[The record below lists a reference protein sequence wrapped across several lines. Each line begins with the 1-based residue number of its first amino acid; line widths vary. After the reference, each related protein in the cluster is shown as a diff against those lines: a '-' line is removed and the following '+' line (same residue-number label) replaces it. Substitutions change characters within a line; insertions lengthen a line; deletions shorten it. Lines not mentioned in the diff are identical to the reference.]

1 MMWRVALGVVAA
13 ALIALAAHRARLLST
28 SGAIASSIVG
38 SLAVA
43 AGWNWGVVL
52 VVYFVA
58 AAVLSHF
65 GRRAKSIRTDAIVAK
80 PGPRDASQVLANGAT
95 FAVAAVGALI
105 WPSPLWGALA
115 AGSLAASEADTAATE
130 IGTLFGGEPQSI
142 LTYQRVPIGTS
153 GGVTALGTLAAVAG
167 ASFVSVIAVA
177 LDMVDARTTP
187 WWAIVVCGFAGA
199 MVDSLLGATLQARR
213 WCDACNLGTERRIH
227 RCGNTTRGAGGIR
240 WLDNDAVNLVSS
252 AAGGLL
258 AAILAR

>member
-43 AGWNWGVVL
+43 AGWSWGVAL
-52 VVYFVA
+52 VGYFVA
-58 AAVLSHF
+58 AAALSHF

-80 PGPRDASQVLANGAT
+80 PGPRDAWQVFANGAT
-95 FAVAAVGALI
+95 FSVAAVGALT

-130 IGTLFGGEPQSI
+130 IGTLFGGQPRSI

-153 GGVTALGTLAAVAG
+153 GGITALGTLAAVAG
-167 ASFVSVIAVA
+167 AAFMSVIAVA
-177 LDMVDARTTP
+177 LDVVDAHTTP
-187 WWAIVVCGFAGA
+187 AVVACGFAGA
-199 MVDSLLGATLQARR
+199 IVDSLLGATLQARR

-227 RCGNTTRGAGGIR
+227 RCGSTTRGAGGIP
-240 WLDNDAVNLVSS
+240 WLNNDAVNLVSS